1 MRERLQRS
9 YPRGIFN
16 PLGISDEFLFR
27 NNFNDQKNAFYSNK
41 EDFSTL
47 KGIISLQGS
56 VYLAAVIHSLRRMN
70 RDIPLGEN
78 S

>member
-1 MRERLQRS
+1 MKMNLQRRDNLSTRERLQGS

-27 NNFNDQKNAFYSNK
+27 K
-41 EDFSTL
+41 DFSTL
-47 KGIISLQGS
+47 KGIISLQGNF
-56 VYLAAVIHSLRRMN
+56 YLAAVIHSLRRMN
-70 RDIPLGEN
+70 RDIPLGKN